1 MVPVRVHGLGLDQT
15 TDQPVLL
22 LKEIEGLR
30 VLPIWIGQPE
40 ATAILISLED
50 ITSPRPMT
58 HDLLIAAIG
67 AGGLSLVRVEITRL
81 EDGTF
86 YAVLVLEKED
96 AVLTVDARPSDSIA
110 LALRARCPMLVA
122 ESVLD
127 AVGIVP
133 DEEAD
138 QEIEKFRDFLESV
151 DPEDFASS

>member
-15 TDQPVLL
+15 TDQPIVL
-22 LKEIEGLR
+22 LKEIDGLR

-40 ATAILISLED
+40 ATAILISLEG

-86 YAVLVLEKED
+86 YAVLVLEKEG

-110 LALRARCPMLVA
+110 LALRARCPVLVA

>member
-40 ATAILISLED
+40 ATAILISLEG

>member
-1 MVPVRVHGLGLDQT
+1 MVPVHVHGLGLDQT
-15 TDQPVLL
+15 TDQPVVL
-22 LKEIEGLR
+22 LKETDGLR

-40 ATAILISLED
+40 ATAILISLEG
-50 ITSPRPMT
+50 IESPRPMT

-67 AGGLSLVRVEITRL
+67 AGGLSLARVEITRL

-86 YAVLVLEKED
+86 YAVLVLEKD
-96 AVLTVDARPSDSIA
+96 GASLTVDARPSDSIA
-110 LALRARCPMLVA
+110 LALRAGCPVLVA

-133 DEEAD
+133 DVEAD
-138 QEIEKFRDFLESV
+138 EEVERFRDFLESV

>member
-15 TDQPVLL
+15 TDQPIVL
-22 LKEIEGLR
+22 LKEIDGLR

-40 ATAILISLED
+40 ATAILISLEG

-86 YAVLVLEKED
+86 YAVLVLEKEG

>member
-138 QEIEKFRDFLESV
+138 QEIERFRDFLESV